1 MAGGRGLGFRRRIR
15 YLLTRARALNT
26 SNVRRIAAEASKLSG
41 RPRWF
46 VVLDM
51 LWCSV
56 RYESGFQDY
65 LDWDFV
71 LLARDERRTYITHPK
86 SNHLAKKLNDPE
98 LRKIF
103 ADKSLFNARFA
114 AWLGRDWIDVR
125 AASTAEL
132 AVFLEA
138 HPVVMAK
145 VPDSLSGHGIER
157 VVSTEISD
165 VSAWQRHLLDQRQ
178 FLLEDFIDQHP
189 DMASLNPS
197 SVNSL
202 RVITYFDGTR
212 VHLLASVLKMG
223 NGGAIDN
230 FSGGG
235 MYTMLDADGVATAP
249 AFDESGTSYA
259 THPLSGTAI
268 VGFRVPLYD
277 QILPMVDAMSH
288 VIPQV
293 PYVGWDIAITPHRP
307 VVIEGNPNSGV
318 YQSKPSVS
326 GVRTGLLSVYRAAIG
341 F

>member
-15 YLLTRARALNT
+15 YLFTRARALDAA
-26 SNVRRIAAEASKLSG
+26 NVGRIATSAANLSG
-41 RPRWF
+41 KPTWL

-56 RYESGFQDY
+56 RYETGFQDY

-71 LLARDERRTYITHPK
+71 LLKGSERRSYITHPK
-86 SNHLAKKLNDPE
+86 SNHLAKKLNHPE

-103 ADKSLFNARFA
+103 ADKSQFNTRFGR
-114 AWLGRDWIDVR
+114 WLGRAWIDVR
-125 AASTAEL
+125 TASADDLTAFL
-132 AVFLEA
+132 AA
-138 HPVVMAK
+138 HPVVMVK
-145 VPDSLSGHGIER
+145 VPDSLSGNGIER
-157 VVSTEISD
+157 VAATAVGD
-165 VSAWQRHLLDQRQ
+165 VAAWRAQLMERRQ
-178 FLLEDFIDQHP
+178 FLVEEFIGQHP
-189 DMASLNPS
+189 EMAELNPS

-202 RVITYFDGTR
+202 RVISYFDGAVT
-212 VHLLASVLKMG
+212 HHLASVLKIG

-235 MYTMLDADGVATAP
+235 MYTMLDDEGVAHSP

-259 THPLSGTAI
+259 VHPLSRTPI

-277 QILPMVDAMSH
+277 QILPMVDEMSR
-288 VIPQV
+288 VIPEV
-293 PYVGWDIAITPHRP
+293 PYVGWDIAIAPDRP
-307 VVIEGNPNSGV
+307 IVIEGNPNSGV

-326 GVRTGLLSVYRAAIG
+326 GVRTGLLPKYKAAIG